1 MRCRWMGMSLL
12 LASAALVSGCQGS
25 RKGAEQAGMVAEDS
39 RRLQRIPNNSAP
51 DTAEQAMGRKPD
63 AVNQDGDMVIHYYVI
78 RGAVS
83 GETLRLVY
91 RNNRLIGQSI
101 EYMQA
106 VKK

>member
-1 MRCRWMGMSLL
+1 
-12 LASAALVSGCQGS
+12 
-25 RKGAEQAGMVAEDS
+25 
-39 RRLQRIPNNSAP
+39 
-51 DTAEQAMGRKPD
+51 
-63 AVNQDGDMVIHYYVI
+63 
-78 RGAVS
+78 VS